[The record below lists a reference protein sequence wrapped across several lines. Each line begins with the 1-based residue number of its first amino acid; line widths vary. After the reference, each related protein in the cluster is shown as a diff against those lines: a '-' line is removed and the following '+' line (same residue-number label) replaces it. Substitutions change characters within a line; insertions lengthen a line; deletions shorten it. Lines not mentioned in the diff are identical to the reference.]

1 MRRFTSSIRPARARI
16 RDASEAGCAPRR
28 GVVVRVAPDPLETDA
43 GCGIRQAARGAQ
55 QAVTSSPNLRRHRHS
70 QRARGLR
77 KPSAPRQDEALVGA
91 LRRHGGGRRPR
102 GAAVVVAPPPGPN
115 PTPAT
120 TSQHPTVGP
129 EPTWTVDEAIDE
141 IGFGPF
147 QLVMLCVTGLAWMGD
162 AMEMM
167 LLSFLGP
174 AARCEWGISPRQEA
188 CSPASC
194 SSGCSSAHHVG
205 PDRRLEGTK
214 TRVLLHHAVDLRGRA
229 GVILR
234 GLLR

>member
-1 MRRFTSSIRPARARI
+1 MVVPPLSRSPGCRSPGKGAGRDRGGRVDARARDSAAIYRFDTSRRRARI

-43 GCGIRQAARGAQ
+43 GCTRSVRQRAARSRQSRRVPIFA
-55 QAVTSSPNLRRHRHS
+55 ATVTANGRE
-70 QRARGLR
+70 GLR

-141 IGFGPF
+141 IGFGP
-147 QLVMLCVTGLAWMGD
+147 
-162 AMEMM
+162 
-167 LLSFLGP
+167 
-174 AARCEWGISPRQEA
+174 
-188 CSPASC
+188 
-194 SSGCSSAHHVG
+194 SSS
-205 PDRRLEGTK
+205 
-214 TRVLLHHAVDLRGRA
+214 
-229 GVILR
+229 
-234 GLLR
+234 